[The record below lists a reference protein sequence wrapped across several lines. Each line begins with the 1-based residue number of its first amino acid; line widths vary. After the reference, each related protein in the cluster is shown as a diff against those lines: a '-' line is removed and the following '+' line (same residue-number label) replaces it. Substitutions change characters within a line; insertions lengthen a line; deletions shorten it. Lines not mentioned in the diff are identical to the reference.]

1 MGHFAKIDENNIVTE
16 VIVIANE
23 NLLDEDGDEQETLGQ
38 TFIAET
44 LKLEGN
50 WQQTSYNHTIRGR
63 FAGIGYSWDEENDH
77 FISPQPYP
85 SWTYNFDEAIWEAP
99 VDYPTLP
106 PQDQEDQGEQFATG
120 NDEYVYIWNEEDQSW
135 DWTLIES
142 SQNNGVGIDLSDP
155 E

>member
-16 VIVIANE
+16 VIVVANE
-23 NLLDEDGDEQETLGQ
+23 NLLDENGDEQESIGQ

-63 FAGIGYSWDEENDH
+63 FAGIGYSSDEENDH

-85 SWTYNFDEAIWEAP
+85 SWKLVEDTCQWNSPIAYPDDGKKYYWDE
-99 VDYPTLP
+99 D
-106 PQDQEDQGEQFATG
+106 
-120 NDEYVYIWNEEDQSW
+120 VYQADNSKGWILNE
-135 DWTLIES
+135 
-142 SQNNGVGIDLSDP
+142 
-155 E
+155 